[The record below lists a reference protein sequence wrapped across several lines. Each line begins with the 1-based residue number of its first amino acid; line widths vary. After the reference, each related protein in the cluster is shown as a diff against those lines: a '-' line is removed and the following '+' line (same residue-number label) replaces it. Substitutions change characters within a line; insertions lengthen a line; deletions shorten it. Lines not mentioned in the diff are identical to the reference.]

1 MKPLVYLASNS
12 PRRFEL
18 LQQIGVSPQKIY
30 IEVDETVLADEAG
43 EDYVKRVTLL
53 KAHAA
58 LEQKQQQ
65 FLPKAPIVVADTV
78 VLWQNRI
85 FGKPKNTQHAKEI
98 LTMLSGQTHEV
109 ITSVCVICSGFCS
122 QQTQTTEIRLKTL
135 TEAEID
141 AYIAS
146 GEPLD
151 KAGAYG
157 IQGLGAL
164 FVSHLSGSY
173 SGVVGLPLYETAN
186 LLEKVGVSL
195 L

>member
-30 IEVDETVLADEAG
+30 IEVDESVLADETGAN
-43 EDYVKRVTLL
+43 YVKRVTLL

-65 FLPKAPIVVADTV
+65 FLPKAPIIVADTA

-85 FGKPKNTQHAKEI
+85 FGKPKNAQHAKEM
-98 LTMLSGQTHEV
+98 LTVLSGQTHEV

-122 QQTQTTEIRLKTL
+122 QQTQTTEVQLKTL

-141 AYIAS
+141 AYVAS

-157 IQGLGAL
+157 VQGLGAL
-164 FVSHLSGSY
+164 FVTHLSGSY
-173 SGVVGLPLYETAN
+173 SGVMGLPLYETAT
-186 LLEKVGVSL
+186 LLKKVGISL

>member
-151 KAGAYG
+151 KAGA
-157 IQGLGAL
+157 
-164 FVSHLSGSY
+164 
-173 SGVVGLPLYETAN
+173 
-186 LLEKVGVSL
+186 
-195 L
+195 